1 MASARPEGFL
11 SFLGHLEWFLQK
23 KKHCSN
29 DQYEVPRL
37 TKTTI
42 LANDYTGSDVTQ
54 VNKVRDSIY
63 GPGQQCK
70 IGSGEG
76 SEERPCIFE
85 DWLSECDI
93 NEEER

>member
-11 SFLGHLEWFLQK
+11 SFLGHLECFLQK

-29 DQYEVPRL
+29 DQYEVHE
-37 TKTTI
+37 K
-42 LANDYTGSDVTQ
+42 DYTGSDVTQ
-54 VNKVRDSIY
+54 VNKVRDFIY

-70 IGSGEG
+70 VGSGEG

-93 NEEER
+93 SEEERW